1 MIINHFTV
9 IYFLYGVVCTLL
21 VLCAALWI
29 ASIALKQK
37 MKKMEDENNES
48 NT

>member
-21 VLCAALWI
+21 VMCAVLWI
-29 ASIALKQK
+29 ASVVLKRK
-37 MKKMEDENNES
+37 MKKMEGSDE
-48 NT
+48 

>member
-21 VLCAALWI
+21 ALCVALFI
-29 ASIALKQK
+29 ATKVMERKAR
-37 MKKMEDENNES
+37 KMEKWLHDNS
-48 NT
+48 D